1 MALTPAWP
9 TPEQGAPEQSLA
21 HAVPNQ
27 TSVLD
32 VCFRPDRNAKQ
43 DPNTDTRRGGDSCRP
58 VSWRGS
64 ASPRSCLGTRGAST
78 VGGEPQEGAACGQVR
93 GVLAHTLA
101 GAAVA
106 GAGGAQPGRGE
117 GGFHSEANA
126 NEASRILSL
135 DDCPAVGWP
144 GGRDRACARCVRASD
159 VAPRS
164 HAGPAALPAAAAA
177 LGPEV
182 VLQVSRDV
190 TRLYLLRLCLQA
202 GCARWPVNA
211 AAPHTCSRDPAAA
224 RRHPRWPRGQ
234 GQVPAKPT
242 ATRTP
247 CLSPPRAPHTLL
259 GPGSEFTSWGTVS
272 LDRNG
277 TKSRPTLAH
286 VVLDRSAGC

>member
-1 MALTPAWP
+1 MAGTERPAAGAEAPRCPLGRPAFAWLQVRHPTAPHDEAEHPQPPRRLGVALTPAWP

-58 VSWRGS
+58 VSRRGS

-144 GGRDRACARCVRASD
+144 GGRDRACARCVRAGD

-164 HAGPAALPAAAAA
+164 HAGPAALQP
-177 LGPEV
+177 
-182 VLQVSRDV
+182 LQHLPPPPPWV
-190 TRLYLLRLCLQA
+190 LRLFCR
-202 GCARWPVNA
+202 C
-211 AAPHTCSRDPAAA
+211 
-224 RRHPRWPRGQ
+224 
-234 GQVPAKPT
+234 
-242 ATRTP
+242 
-247 CLSPPRAPHTLL
+247 
-259 GPGSEFTSWGTVS
+259 PGT
-272 LDRNG
+272 
-277 TKSRPTLAH
+277 
-286 VVLDRSAGC
+286 